1 MTIFA
6 GAFSFDPNTPLPYA
20 LRTALR
26 QHVTR
31 SADAVAEVDQPGV
44 FLAKVDIGAFGPGGL
59 HTDEAGNTT
68 AIAGEP
74 LLSDGEG
81 DLAWNRENDMETL
94 HPLLAQGSHDGLRR
108 ARGTFCGVHYNAARR
123 ECSIFVDKVGVRPLY
138 MWVGPTFA
146 VFASALRVL
155 EAVTQVPKEFDIRG
169 VTEIVVFGY
178 PMADRTP
185 YLGISMLMPGELV
198 RFSANGAARERY
210 FRWDGP
216 LVKPVSHEESV
227 RRCHEEFMS
236 AIKRRQRTEKIG
248 AAFLSGG
255 LDSRAIVGG
264 LHAIGSDVYTVN
276 YAPDGSQDQVFAA
289 LVAEKLGIHYTQIE
303 TTADTVA
310 KGGHRKAEV
319 AKWIAS
325 TFSTVDTS
333 KKPPV
338 LWSGDGGSVA
348 LGHVYVK
355 RKLVELMASGKI
367 KEAVRLFNPDF
378 STSIMGRGVRGSV
391 ADIPVDSVLA
401 ELDAIDCDDPGRKF
415 HLFLMFND
423 QRRHLAD
430 HFEDLDIERIEFH
443 LPFFDADYLE
453 TIMRLPSAP
462 FLEHHFYMD
471 WLVHFPNELNM
482 VPWQAYPGHVPCT
495 LPSPPGLKY
504 QWDVYYDKAVYRQL
518 HVSFAQR
525 GRQILS
531 DDAFPS
537 HLLSRTALA
546 LAVLANY
553 SGLRNYS
560 YLIRTASTYHRYWK
574 TCSAHRAPA
583 AP

>member
-6 GAFSFDPNTPLPYA
+6 GAFSFDPEMPLPYA
-20 LRTALR
+20 LRSALR

-31 SADAVAEVDQPGV
+31 SADAVVEVDQPGV
-44 FLAKVDIGAFGPGGL
+44 YVAKVDIGAFGAGGI

-68 AIAGEP
+68 VLAGEP
-74 LLSDGEG
+74 LLSDGEA
-81 DLAWNRENDMETL
+81 DPSWNREKDMAIL
-94 HPLLAQGSHDGLRR
+94 HPLLAQGNIDVLRR
-108 ARGTFCGVHYNAARR
+108 ARGTFCGLHYNAARR
-123 ECSIFVDKVGVRPLY
+123 ECSIFVDKVGVRPVY

-146 VFASALRVL
+146 VFASALRIL
-155 EAVTQVPKEFDIRG
+155 EAVTQVPKEFDVRG
-169 VTEIVVFGY
+169 VTEITVFGY

-198 RFSANGAARERY
+198 RFSADGAARERY

-216 LVKPVSHEESV
+216 LVKPASHEESV
-227 RRCHEEFMS
+227 RRCYDEFMA
-236 AIKRRQRTEKIG
+236 AIKRRQRTERIG

-289 LVAEKLGIHYTQIE
+289 LVAEKLGINYTQIQ
-303 TTADTVA
+303 TSADTVA
-310 KGGHRKAEV
+310 KGGYRKAEV
-319 AKWIAS
+319 AKWIAA
-325 TFSTVDTS
+325 TFSAADTS
-333 KKPPV
+333 VKPPV

-355 RKLVELMASGKI
+355 RKLVELMAAGQTG
-367 KEAVRLFNPDF
+367 EAVRMFIPGT
-378 STSIMGRGVRGSV
+378 STRIIGRGMRESV
-391 ADIPVDSVLA
+391 ADIPAESVLA

-423 QRRHLAD
+423 QRRHLAE
-430 HFEDLDIERIEFH
+430 HFEDLDIERIEFQ

-453 TIMRLPSAP
+453 TIMRIPSAP

-471 WLVHFPNELNM
+471 WLAHFPNGLNM

-495 LPSPPGLKY
+495 LPTAPGLKY
-504 QWDVYYDKAVYRQL
+504 QWDVYYDKAIYRHLQ
-518 HVSFAQR
+518 VSHAQQ

-546 LAVLANY
+546 LAVLATY

-574 TCSAHRAPA
+574 TCSVHRALA
-583 AP
+583 AA